1 MHFKKVILSFIG
13 LLVLCLSIFLIFFF
27 SFDKR
32 IENGSERI
40 INTEIKNKDYR
51 ALRNQCDKKT
61 FSEIT
66 KHKKINIEVLSD
78 NQGAG
83 DVAYYPV
90 KINGKEDYGLFVK
103 FHSMFWT
110 APQIQ
115 KIRQQ

>member
-1 MHFKKVILSFIG
+1 MHSKKAILSVIG
-13 LLVLCLSIFLIFFF
+13 LLVLCLGVFLIFFF
-27 SFDKR
+27 SFDRR

-51 ALRNQCDKKT
+51 ALRSQCDKKT

-66 KHKKINIEVLSD
+66 KHKSISIKVLSD

-83 DVAYYPV
+83 NVAYYPV
-90 KINGKEDYGLFVK
+90 KINGKKDYGLFVK

-110 APQIQ
+110 APQIK